1 MKILNKL
8 EQFNILF
15 LKKIIKY
22 KYSFSIVAIIGIL
35 GLMNLEKLEIQVET
49 KLFEQTR

>member
-1 MKILNKL
+1 MNFLNKL

-22 KYSFSIVAIIGIL
+22 KYSFSIVTIIGIL
-35 GLMNLEKLEIQVET
+35 GLMNLKKLENFKSYNKE
-49 KLFEQTR
+49 KK